1 MYEGQNTAM
10 GISHLCRYKVD
21 TELRS
26 AVQCTV
32 EALTLKRPT
41 KFFVLQK
48 NTFLQEK
55 RPTVQFV
62 QFVLI
67 QNGVQLQFR
76 KTWTVDHWLSA
87 ETLVTACDAY

>member
-48 NTFLQEK
+48 KHISSGKKADCSVCAVCANTKLRSASVQEDLD
-55 RPTVQFV
+55 RGPLAQ
-62 QFVLI
+62 
-67 QNGVQLQFR
+67 R
-76 KTWTVDHWLSA
+76 R
-87 ETLVTACDAY
+87 DARYSL